1 VPREFAPALRIWMDQ
16 IQRMASDV
24 ERI

>member
-1 VPREFAPALRIWMDQ
+1 MALSRNTVKDQ

-24 ERI
+24 S